1 MNLKDRETMNSIRQM
16 ENEVI
21 QMTIQLF
28 NGTDNSVSGVEQTSG
43 ILT

>member
-1 MNLKDRETMNSIRQM
+1 MDLKDRETMNSIRQM

-21 QMTIQLF
+21 QMTIQLL
-28 NGTDNSVSGVEQTSG
+28 NGSDNSVNSLEQTSG